1 MMTQVISATPTR
13 ARRGFRTAAK
23 ALLIALAMLCS
34 QGASADPAIAG
45 QILQV
50 TKLDYQ
56 LFNAYYQ
63 QGKAYAQIGQAQN
76 AQQYFLSAHVEAAM
90 VSMDLLNLRAE
101 NVDTLQQGQCNDCNM
116 QDMAIDYNSLAS
128 LDADVLKLYM
138 SMLVQSPTSQQ
149 LLIQAEMKRIQLN
162 MDMLQLEQAMLAA
175 Q

>member
-1 MMTQVISATPTR
+1 MTSQAIPVVTNNRRSFR
-13 ARRGFRTAAK
+13 AGAR
-23 ALLIALAMLCS
+23 ALLLAMAMLCS

-45 QILQV
+45 HILQV

-76 AQQYFLSAHVEAAM
+76 AQQYFLSAHVKAAM

-128 LDADVLKLYM
+128 LDADVLQLYM

-149 LLIQAEMKRIQLN
+149 LLIQAEMKRVQLN